1 VRVPVDVT
9 SPDRALA
16 GVIAALGPRSQLS
29 GLSPRP
35 GTAVEEVARIEAA
48 LAERRVLVPIV
59 HLPEITASAPRVE
72 DWAGPL
78 ILPDGTWDLANV
90 WLRAAET
97 APR

>member
-1 VRVPVDVT
+1 
-9 SPDRALA
+9 
-16 GVIAALGPRSQLS
+16 
-29 GLSPRP
+29 
-35 GTAVEEVARIEAA
+35 
-48 LAERRVLVPIV
+48 VPIV